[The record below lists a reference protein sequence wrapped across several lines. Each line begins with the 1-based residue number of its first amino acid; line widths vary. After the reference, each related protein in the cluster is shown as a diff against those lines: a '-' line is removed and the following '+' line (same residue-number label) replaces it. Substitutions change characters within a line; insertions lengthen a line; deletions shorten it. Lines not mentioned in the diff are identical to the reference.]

1 MIPIPFISYI
11 AGFFFLTTIA
21 MTGFAIYRGE
31 VNNALQ
37 EKLIDNQGKQI
48 KVVIQATEFADLK
61 GKEVQ
66 TVINNNEIQK
76 EVTIREVDRIVKEPI
91 YLTTCFDSSG
101 MSELTKAI
109 STPIASE
116 PE

>member
-1 MIPIPFISYI
+1 
-11 AGFFFLTTIA
+11 

-31 VNNALQ
+31 VNNQLQ

-48 KVVIQATEFADLK
+48 KVVIQASELVDAK

-91 YLTTCFDSSG
+91 YLSTCFDDDG
-101 MSELTKAI
+101 LSELTKAI
-109 STPIASE
+109 STPITSE
-116 PE
+116 SK